1 VSRPVQA
8 CICNDCLARCQ
19 ESRPRNKAKSKAEVE
34 PRLLPQPRVPQSA
47 ASAAIQEAAY
57 SHGSYG
63 GPLDNYSGPNTIN
76 GVKGLQA
83 YFGLSQD
90 GCAGPATWGR
100 VRQYFQYVGPPPGY
114 VSDGPNYLI
123 QYGARNQYYSY
134 NGCWAS
140 FAYGGTA
147 SPVASYRYY
156 ELSASLIGLTPQAPL
171 NHGGALPYCGT
182 V

>member
-1 VSRPVQA
+1 MKWSATTVTRVVVVAVVAAFTVIGIQGVSLAGAQPQTNFGSWST
-8 CICNDCLARCQ
+8 NDY
-19 ESRPRNKAKSKAEVE
+19 
-34 PRLLPQPRVPQSA
+34 A
-47 ASAAIQEAAY
+47 ANCGDTQGGYVLAIQEAAY

-114 VSDGPNYLI
+114 VSDGPNYVI

-140 FAYGGTA
+140 LPMA
-147 SPVASYRYY
+147 
-156 ELSASLIGLTPQAPL
+156 
-171 NHGGALPYCGT
+171 ALPARSRLTGIMSFRRP
-182 V
+182 

>member
-1 VSRPVQA
+1 VAVVAGFTVLGIQGVS
-8 CICNDCLARCQ
+8 LAGAQ
-19 ESRPRNKAKSKAEVE
+19 
-34 PRLLPQPRVPQSA
+34 PQTNFGSWSTNELSA
-47 ASAAIQEAAY
+47 HCGDTQGGYVLAIQEAAC

-63 GPLDNYSGPNTIN
+63 GSLDNYSGPNTIN

-83 YFGLSQD
+83 YFGLAQD
-90 GCAGPATWGR
+90 GCAGSVTWGH
-100 VRQYFQYVGPPPGY
+100 VRAYFQYVGPPPGY

-134 NGCWAS
+134 DGCWAS
-140 FAYGGTA
+140 FAYGSTA

-156 ELSASLIGLTPQAPL
+156 ELSASLVGLTPQAPL
-171 NHGGALPYCGT
+171 THGGALPYCGT